1 MKLQE
6 KHREFAV
13 ECFARFMKPSQVA
26 EALIA
31 EFSQDIPK
39 PKPPE
44 LPSYEH
50 EKKGVIYKFRKDE
63 YVEMKLGR
71 STRNNTRKLSDT
83 AKQKAKLD

>member
-6 KHREFAV
+6 KHNEFAV
-13 ECFARFMKPSQVA
+13 KCFARFMKPSQVA
-26 EALIA
+26 EALIG

-50 EKKGVIYKFRKDE
+50 EKK
-63 YVEMKLGR
+63 
-71 STRNNTRKLSDT
+71 
-83 AKQKAKLD
+83 A